1 MNNPFE
7 LKIIRHH
14 WVKDDGINDRDDL
27 CSHGVLFVRIGT
39 EILSD
44 ENTGS
49 WCTTAAGLH
58 LMRTLYSDYSP
69 GDYTGQLI
77 PCCGHFM
84 TLSEDG
90 IHADIHG
97 CPNGIN
103 WQVNHTENMVEL
115 TTESGI
121 KSIILLEE
129 YKTAVLEFANSVE
142 TFYGNP
148 KLKILPDD
156 ELGKNGFKLFWNEW
170 NSLKNPIL

>member
-90 IHADIHG
+90 IHHRS
-97 CPNGIN
+97 P
-103 WQVNHTENMVEL
+103 
-115 TTESGI
+115 S
-121 KSIILLEE
+121 
-129 YKTAVLEFANSVE
+129 F
-142 TFYGNP
+142 
-148 KLKILPDD
+148 
-156 ELGKNGFKLFWNEW
+156 
-170 NSLKNPIL
+170 